1 MSRFVTPATVRVA
14 LSGGEWIEIKDRLT
28 IGEQKRMEAAGLKS
42 VSARAGAQAVDVSFE
57 EFSFART
64 QTYLVN
70 WSLKD
75 AADNQT
81 KVSRAAIEALDQ
93 DTYEEIESAITA
105 HIEARDAAKKT
116 RTGANESAGS

>member
-1 MSRFVTPATVRVA
+1 MSVEQAQDNQEPQSLLES
-14 LSGGEWIEIKDRLT
+14 LSPE
-28 IGEQKRMEAAGLKS
+28 
-42 VSARAGAQAVDVSFE
+42 
-57 EFSFART
+57 
-64 QTYLVN
+64 
-70 WSLKD
+70 SLKD